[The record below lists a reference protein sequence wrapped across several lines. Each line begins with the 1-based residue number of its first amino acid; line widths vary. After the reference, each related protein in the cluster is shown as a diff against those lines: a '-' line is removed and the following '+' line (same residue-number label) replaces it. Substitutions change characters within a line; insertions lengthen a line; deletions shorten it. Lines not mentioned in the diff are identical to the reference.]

1 MFLAQMVQFDYDS
14 SAVRPSDLPK
24 VELVAQHLIQNPT
37 HKLLIEG
44 HCDERGTEDYNVS
57 LGERRA
63 LAVLDELLRLGIS
76 QDRLRTT
83 SYGEKVP
90 LMDGLTEA
98 LLLRIAGANLSCCDQ
113 PINPPAKSPLA
124 KPRATGAFFA
134 FQ

>member
-1 MFLAQMVQFDYDS
+1 MALGNGFSGNELEDRDMFLAQMVQFDYDS
-14 SAVRPSDLPK
+14 TAVRPSDLPK

-90 LMDGLTEA
+90 LMDGLTEVA
-98 LLLRIAGANLSCCDQ
+98 FTQNRRGEFVLLRPSN
-113 PINPPAKSPLA
+113 
-124 KPRATGAFFA
+124 
-134 FQ
+134 